1 MGRSKFQRAKG
12 RAESGSFVK
21 LPHQVIRS
29 PQFAALPATSV
40 KALCGLLAQYR
51 GNNNGD
57 LTAALSIMQQ
67 YGWTSRDTL
76 KRALD
81 DLLAAG
87 FIIVTRKG
95 GNRIARLYAVTFF
108 AVDDYGDKFDPDI
121 KATAAA
127 PGNWRQRD
135 PLKKKTRDRLTGRYG
150 TGSRVITPGETPVTD
165 REPGHK
171 PPFCA
176 LVSDREPVPFL
187 DIPGQGPSK
196 RVAKG

>member
-1 MGRSKFQRAKG
+1 MGRSKFQKAKG

-29 PQFAALPATSV
+29 LQFAALPAPAV

-57 LTAALSIMQQ
+57 LTAAMSIMQK

-87 FIIVTRKG
+87 FIIVTRQG
-95 GNRIARLYAVTFF
+95 GNRIARLYAVTFY
-108 AVDDYGDKFDPDI
+108 AVDACDKFDPGV

-127 PGNWRQRD
+127 PGNWKQRD
-135 PLKKKTRDRLTGRYG
+135 PLKKKTRDRLTGRYE
-150 TGSRVITPGETPVTD
+150 TVSRVKTHGETPVTD
-165 REPGHK
+165 RETGHE
-171 PPFCA
+171 PRFCP

-187 DIPGQGPSK
+187 DIPGAAGI
-196 RVAKG
+196 RRAIND

>member
-1 MGRSKFQRAKG
+1 MGRSKFQKAKG

-29 PQFAALPATSV
+29 PQFAALPATAV

-57 LTAALSIMQQ
+57 LVAALSIMQD

-87 FIIVTRKG
+87 FIIVTRQG
-95 GNRIARLYAVTFF
+95 GNRIARLYAVTFY
-108 AVDDYGDKFDPDI
+108 AVDACDKFDPGI

-127 PGNWRQRD
+127 PGKWKQCE
-135 PLKKKTRDRLTGRYG
+135 PLKKKMRDRLAGRYG
-150 TGSRVITPGETPVTD
+150 TASRVITNSETPVTD
-165 REPGHK
+165 REPVHK
-171 PPFCA
+171 PPFRY

-187 DIPGQGPSK
+187 DIPGAAGI
-196 RVAKG
+196 RRAVND